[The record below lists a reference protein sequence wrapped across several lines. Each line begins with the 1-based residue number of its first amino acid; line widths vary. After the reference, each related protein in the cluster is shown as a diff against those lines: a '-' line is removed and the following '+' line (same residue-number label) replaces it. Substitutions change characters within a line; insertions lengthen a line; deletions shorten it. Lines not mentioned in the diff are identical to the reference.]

1 MVQLSSINPNKHVR
15 KALSDAIAPL
25 YPVFDTEVPGDVSV
39 TDYVVLSTQ
48 SKEIDKANK
57 CNYLYESTTLID
69 ITNEVNGAGNTGSR
83 VAVDDIQE
91 AVFNAIQNITIA
103 NFEVV
108 NRSFSFPNGLETI
121 GANKIIYRNF
131 IRVTLLLK

>member
-1 MVQLSSINPNKHVR
+1 MVTLNNINPSKHVR
-15 KALSDAIAPL
+15 KALSDAISPL

-39 TDYVVLSTQ
+39 TNYVVLSTQ

-69 ITNEVNGAGNTGSR
+69 IANEVNGAGNTGSR
-83 VAVDDIQE
+83 VAVDDMEQ
-91 AVFNAIQNITIA
+91 AVFNAIEFIDVA